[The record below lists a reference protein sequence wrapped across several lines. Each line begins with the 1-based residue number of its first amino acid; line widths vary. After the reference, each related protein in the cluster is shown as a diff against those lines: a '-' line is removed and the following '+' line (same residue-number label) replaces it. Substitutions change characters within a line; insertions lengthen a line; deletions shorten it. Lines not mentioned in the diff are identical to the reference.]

1 MEHNEMI
8 EKLHSQAG
16 ISEHDAEDAL
26 KRSGWDML
34 EALQILEKEGK
45 IAPLT
50 SSMTTI
56 ETNGG
61 YEEVKATASHKSK
74 NSSDFWSRFA
84 AKLKEIILAA
94 CENSFIIRRKGEI
107 ILNIPVI
114 IIAIIV
120 ICAFEISLIALLAG
134 LFLDCQYSIEKSGRK
149 FGGSSADENGKD
161 NIDNRNEG
169 VK

>member
-1 MEHNEMI
+1 MDHKEMI
-8 EKLHSQAG
+8 EKLHNQAG
-16 ISEHDAEDAL
+16 ITEEDAEDAL
-26 KRSGWDML
+26 RRAGWDIL

-50 SSMTTI
+50 SSMTTVD
-56 ETNGG
+56 ESKG
-61 YEEVKATASHKSK
+61 YEEVKATASSQKKSG
-74 NSSDFWSRFA
+74 DFWMKFWD
-84 AKLKEIILAA
+84 KLKEIINSA
-94 CENSFIIRRKGEI
+94 CSHSFVIRRKGEV

-134 LFLDCQYSIEKSGRK
+134 LFLDCQYSIEKNLYSK
-149 FGGSSADENGKD
+149 NNADKTDLNDED
-161 NIDNRNEG
+161 

>member
-8 EKLHSQAG
+8 EKLHNQAG
-16 ISEHDAEDAL
+16 ISEKDAEDAL
-26 KRSGWDML
+26 QRSGWDIL

-50 SSMTTI
+50 SSMTTV
-56 ETNGG
+56 ETNRG
-61 YEEVKATASHKSK
+61 YEEVKATASCKSK
-74 NSSDFWSRFA
+74 RSSDFWSRFI
-84 AKLKEIILAA
+84 AKLKELLLAA

-107 ILNIPVI
+107 ILNIPVV

-120 ICAFEISLIALLAG
+120 ICAFEISLVALLAG
-134 LFLDCQYSIEKSGRK
+134 LFLDCQYSIEKNGRK
-149 FGGSSADENGKD
+149 FGGDYSESRG
-161 NIDNRNEG
+161 DNRDEG